1 MLINQKERR
10 LKFIAITEGIILAII
25 LVTYLTSKLPEIIN
39 YIYSLNPK
47 IEELRFDLTRTEDAA
62 NILLAIQDFII
73 ETEEIPQSLEYLVNR
88 GYLNAKITDPKSGH
102 TYYFEKK
109 DGSFI
114 LCIYMS
120 DRIKGVNTKECP
132 SKYQFMTAQ
141 IIDYQIKRWLFTI
154 LWTFSLTT
162 FTVTLYFLGKRF
174 L

>member
-1 MLINQKERR
+1 MFINKKERR

-25 LVTYLTSKLPEIIN
+25 LVTYSTSKLPEIIN

-47 IEELRFDLTRTEDAA
+47 IEGLRFDLTRTEDAA
-62 NILLAIQDFII
+62 NILLAIQDFIV
-73 ETEEIPQSLEYLVNR
+73 ETEEIPQSLEDLVNR
-88 GYLNAKITDPKSGH
+88 GYLNAKITDPESGN
-102 TYYFEKK
+102 TYFFKKK

-132 SKYQFMTAQ
+132 YQFMTAQ
-141 IIDYQIKRWLFTI
+141 VIDYQIKRWLFTI
-154 LWTFSLTT
+154 LWTLGLTT
-162 FTVTLYFLGKRF
+162 FTAALYCLGKRF